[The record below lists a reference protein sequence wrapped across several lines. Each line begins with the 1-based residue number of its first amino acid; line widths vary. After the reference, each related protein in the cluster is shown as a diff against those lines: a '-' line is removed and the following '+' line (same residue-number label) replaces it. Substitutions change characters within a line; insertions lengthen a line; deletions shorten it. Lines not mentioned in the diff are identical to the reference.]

1 MPLVMIAGH
10 EGQQMAFD
18 DETLQQQLDFRGIYL
33 LWKKLTF
40 PFANTK
46 KSPLALDLFASG
58 KVNLLKPSLSSQ
70 VSFI

>member
-33 LWKKLTF
+33 LWQKLTF
-40 PFANTK
+40 LFANSK
-46 KSPLALDLFASG
+46 KKDLPLGLAKLIS
-58 KVNLLKPSLSSQ
+58 KSLKPIQ
-70 VSFI
+70 NKKGQRI